1 MTENCRG
8 WRGCRLLY
16 PPMDKFFRMI
26 LLSYGKLSGPCPCVS
41 WPPSW
46 RYFPVSRA
54 ERFPR
59 NFLAMVAALG
69 QTLRHFVWPRR
80 SLQPAVCGYS
90 PVRFEPQRKVPARQ
104 GQQNLFRV
112 YSVLLK
118 ISFALSVFHCSSGF
132 ALKMVPSATIPSE
145 YPPFQNESETSADKE

>member
-8 WRGCRLLY
+8 WHGCRLLY

-26 LLSYGKLSGPCPCVS
+26 LLSYGKWSGPCPCVS

-104 GQQNLFRV
+104 GQQ
-112 YSVLLK
+112 K
-118 ISFALSVFHCSSGF
+118 
-132 ALKMVPSATIPSE
+132 VPSRSLSCLVSSRGISKTRMSTR
-145 YPPFQNESETSADKE
+145 FSLVRKRHCC